1 MIQDRI
7 SEHCSSLLAMEILFV
22 GPCVRLIENL
32 PERARAVGDRSVG
45 YEDIFLPV
53 CYSLEP
59 QLAGLGGSEK
69 MI

>member
-7 SEHCSSLLAMEILFV
+7 SEHCSSLLAMEILFA
-22 GPCVRLIENL
+22 GSLATPIKNL
-32 PERARAVGDRSVG
+32 SARECAAGDRSVG

-53 CYSLEP
+53 CYSPGP

-69 MI
+69 VI